1 MVFRADIS
9 VDWNSN
15 PRLIF
20 VANPSTE
27 ISIQDL
33 VDTLRI
39 LEEKPWEGLAYP
51 YIIDAAGKESLGGG
65 VSVGITAKLLNAK
78 LAFEARKNSIQ
89 NGSITTTD
97 SSGVILNDSAASFIS
112 NGINPGAWIVNLNDG
127 SRATVL
133 NINSETQ
140 LITDGLGNGIDNQ
153 FASGDLYEIQ
163 NIVQCD
169 VNGGNLVAVSD
180 DGITAISSILP
191 TMGTQ
196 VTRTLSSSATGIASG
211 SGLSA
216 EQAIQLANAQKYSRI
231 AMIKV
236 L

>member
-1 MVFRADIS
+1 MAFRTDIT
-9 VDWNSN
+9 VDWLSS

-20 VANPSTE
+20 IADPSIT

-33 VDTLRI
+33 IDTLRI
-39 LEEKPWEGLAYP
+39 LEEQPWEGLAFP
-51 YIIDAAGKESLGGG
+51 YIIDAAGKENLGGG

-78 LAFEARKNSIQ
+78 LAFEGRKDSIET
-89 NGSITTTD
+89 GSITTSDT
-97 SSGVILNDSAASFIS
+97 SGIILNDSAGLFVT
-112 NGINPGAWIVNLNDG
+112 NLVTPGAWVVNLTDG

-133 NINSETQ
+133 RINSETQ
-140 LITDGLGNGIDNQ
+140 LVTDGLGNGIDNQ
-153 FASGDLYEIQ
+153 FNSSDLYEIQ
-163 NIVQCD
+163 NIIQCD
-169 VNGGNLVAVSD
+169 VTGGNLVAVSS
-180 DGITAISSILP
+180 DGTTSMSPILP

-216 EQAIQLANAQKYSRI
+216 EQATQLANAQKYSRI